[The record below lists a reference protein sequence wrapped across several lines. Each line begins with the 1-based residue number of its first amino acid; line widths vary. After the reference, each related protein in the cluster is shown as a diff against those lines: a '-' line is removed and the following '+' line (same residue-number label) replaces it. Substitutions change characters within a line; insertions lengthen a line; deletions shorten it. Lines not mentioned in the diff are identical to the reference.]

1 MVKITTKV
9 KIPNSFEKKNKAI
22 EGKILTY
29 TPHTGRFQTLIK
41 QPKMLRKKRF
51 FIFSCFKKQRTLQV
65 LMSK

>member
-9 KIPNSFEKKNKAI
+9 KIPNSFEEKNKAI

-41 QPKMLRKKRF
+41 QPKMLRKSRF
-51 FIFSCFKKQRTLQV
+51 FFSCFKKQRTLQV